1 MGNVGWSWRQGR
13 VRGAGGKE
21 KRKAGWGVERVE
33 EGRGKPQRTDTK
45 EEEEMGLIA
54 ATELGDKHQADIS
67 SREHKEK
74 EGRGGIVSVFL
85 RPSRWPSGPHTPGS
99 SPPRGYKLRAVG
111 RQRTPLP
118 PSLPTLLLQA
128 PLPPPPPLCPP
139 PPLSPSLSARENKNN
154 FRQWP

>member
-21 KRKAGWGVERVE
+21 KRKAGVWGWWWWSGWR
-33 EGRGKPQRTDTK
+33 GGGGKPQRTDTK

-54 ATELGDKHQADIS
+54 ATELGDKHQADIN

-85 RPSRWPSGPHTPGS
+85 RPSRWPSSPHTPGS
-99 SPPRGYKLRAVG
+99 SPPRGYKLWAVG
-111 RQRTPLP
+111 RQRTSLP
-118 PSLPTLLLQA
+118 PYPHPPSPPSSPTPALPSSSSF
-128 PLPPPPPLCPP
+128 PF
-139 PPLSPSLSARENKNN
+139 S
-154 FRQWP
+154 FRP